1 MTFALFW
8 LSTQLLVATVP
19 LEAASVATARHYPAQ
34 LAYQEKL
41 DWFKLFEMDKVRCKK
56 YIFPVKI

>member
-1 MTFALFW
+1 M
-8 LSTQLLVATVP
+8 ATVP

-41 DWFKLFEMDKVRCKK
+41 DWFKLFEMEKVRCKK